1 MATLVENDNQRPDAI
16 REAAILTQAYV
27 ASDIFNLQG
36 ANQLQLKVAF
46 TLGSSSG
53 AQIKVEFSDDKT
65 NWFQESKYS
74 VSGSDWVHTAQTR
87 RRNASASLV
96 INIPVIS
103 KWYRVSSLAVT
114 DETGTSLAIT
124 GMVGNI

>member
-87 RRNASASLV
+87 RLNASASLV

-103 KWYRVSSLAVT
+103 KWY
-114 DETGTSLAIT
+114 
-124 GMVGNI
+124 